1 MYSETFDLSLL
12 PIGSTATI
20 IALDACGLEK
30 DRFLD
35 LGFAPPQTVTALF
48 KSPAQNPTAYEI
60 MGAVLALRS
69 EDACK
74 IIVQTNE
81 ADEVK
86 AHKEATAIL

>member
-1 MYSETFDLSLL
+1 MCLETFDLSCL
-12 PIGSTATI
+12 PVGSSGTI
-20 IALDACGLEK
+20 LSIDACGLEK

-35 LGFAPPQTVTALF
+35 LGFAPSVTVTTLF

-74 IIVQTNE
+74 IIVQKDKN
-81 ADEVK
+81 VV
-86 AHKEATAIL
+86 